1 MCLLQESIREIE
13 ESLNQQLFSAT
24 DLTLDKEQVILFDQN
39 FGNCVFPNITLQV
52 FLICLFSLQ
61 NVTSYIKSS

>member
-52 FLICLFSLQ
+52 FFKLFILITKCYVL
-61 NVTSYIKSS
+61 Y

>member
-52 FLICLFSLQ
+52 FFNLFILITKC
-61 NVTSYIKSS
+61 YILH